1 MREDLKNAMERVNS
15 IEEME
20 KIKKMY
26 DEDAERKKVIA
37 EINELFTRI
46 EDIEALNAI
55 KLVAI
60 EFAKASR

>member
-20 KIKKMY
+20 KIQKMY